1 MPGPRAPL
9 FRCHPQPAAGPCCSV
24 GARRPFLWPMK
35 RFCRLLLAPA
45 ALGALLA
52 ACHPDSKPS
61 AAATSPAAPGAPAAA
76 PLASA
81 GGSPGA
87 AYHIYRGQLPGAPDS
102 LTLHLLTT
110 AQPVDADAQ
119 NVFATYAGADGHPYR
134 LLGHRSAAP
143 DSLVLEDISPEKVA
157 PGRNRGPLWRLRR
170 QGPALVGTY
179 QGQPLR
185 LREARPAGA
194 LAMVV
199 QTFADSIE
207 AFPGKEKSPWGQIVF
222 QAVVPTGGPAA
233 LTANV
238 LRQLNDDSL
247 PGRPA
252 LPLAQIW
259 VRQRQQFQAGYREAA
274 NASRSDAPADTAAP
288 YGYGLRY
295 QQQAATYVLWNQ
307 APLLSLG
314 YFSYDFSGGAHGN
327 YATRTVSYDTR
338 TGQPLAFA
346 AVFRPDARPRLGA
359 LLEAAVRRTLRIPAG
374 QSLDGPLLVK
384 KIPVTTN
391 FYLTSGGAVFTYAP
405 YEIAAYAEGEVSVF
419 IPIADLQP
427 LLLRPDLAS

>member
-1 MPGPRAPL
+1 
-9 FRCHPQPAAGPCCSV
+9 
-24 GARRPFLWPMK
+24 MK
-35 RFCRLLLAPA
+35 RFCRPLLATA

-52 ACHPDSKPS
+52 ACHPDSKP
-61 AAATSPAAPGAPAAA
+61 AAAITNPAAPGAPAAA

-81 GGSPGA
+81 AGSPGA
-87 AYHIYRGQLPGAPDS
+87 AYRIYRGQLPGAPDS
-102 LTLHLLTT
+102 LTLHLLTI
-110 AQPVDADAQ
+110 ARLIDADAQ
-119 NVFATYAGADGHPYR
+119 TVFATYAGADGHPYR

-157 PGRNRGPLWRLRR
+157 PGHSQGPLWRLRR

-194 LAMVV
+194 LALLVH
-199 QTFADSIE
+199 TFADSIE
-207 AFPGKEKSPWGQIVF
+207 AFPGQKKSPWGQIEF
-222 QAVVPTGGPAA
+222 QAAVPTGGPKE
-233 LTANV
+233 LTDNV

-247 PGRPA
+247 PTGPA
-252 LPLAQIW
+252 LPLIQIW
-259 VRQRQQFQAGYREAA
+259 ARQRAKFEKYYREAA
-274 NASRSDAPADTAAP
+274 AASRSDAPADTAAP

-307 APLLSLG
+307 APLLSLS

-338 TGQPLAFA
+338 TGQPLVFA

-359 LLEAAVRRTLRIPAG
+359 LLEAAVRRTLRISAG
-374 QSLDGPLLVK
+374 QPLDEPLLVK

-391 FYLTSGGAVFTYAP
+391 FYLTSGGAVFTYGP
-405 YEIAAYAEGEVSVF
+405 YEIAAYAQGEVSVF
-419 IPIADLQP
+419 IPMAELQP
-427 LLLRPDLAS
+427 LLLRPNLAS

>member
-1 MPGPRAPL
+1 
-9 FRCHPQPAAGPCCSV
+9 
-24 GARRPFLWPMK
+24 MK

-45 ALGALLA
+45 ALGTLLA
-52 ACHPDSKPS
+52 ACHSASKP
-61 AAATSPAAPGAPAAA
+61 AAVATPSAAPGATVAA

-87 AYHIYRGQLPGAPDS
+87 AYQIYRGQLPEAPDS

-110 AQPVDADAQ
+110 AQPVDADVQ
-119 NVFATYAGADGHPYR
+119 SVFATYAGSDGHPYQ
-134 LLGHRSAAP
+134 LVGHRTATP
-143 DSLVLEDISPEKVA
+143 DSLVLEDISPEKQA
-157 PGRNRGPLWRLRR
+157 PGSNQGPLWRLRR
-170 QGPALVGTY
+170 QGAALVGTY
-179 QGQPLR
+179 RGQPLR

-194 LAMVV
+194 LALFV

-207 AFPGKEKSPWGQIVF
+207 AFPGKKKSPWGQIEF
-222 QAVVPTGGPAA
+222 QAAVPTDCPKA
-233 LTANV
+233 LTDNV

-247 PGRPA
+247 PGRPV
-252 LPLAQIW
+252 LPLIQIW
-259 VRQRQQFQAGYREAA
+259 DRQRQQFEANYREAA
-274 NASRSDAPADTAAP
+274 ADSRSDAPADTAAP

-314 YFSYDFSGGAHGN
+314 YFTYDFSGGAHGN

-338 TGQPLAFA
+338 TGQPLTFA

-374 QSLDGPLLVK
+374 QPLEGPLLVK

-391 FYLTSGGAVFTYAP
+391 FYLTSGGAVFTYGP
-405 YEIAAYAEGEVSVF
+405 YEIASYAQGEVSVF
-419 IPIADLQP
+419 IPMADLQP
-427 LLLRPDLAS
+427 LLLHPNLAS